1 MKLELKYVAVALYNQ
16 EWVFP
21 TTYKV
26 LDSYKLLRDF
36 FLQKGFFKDFCDFIF
51 MKGLAITVL
60 VEVRVN
66 NKREGEYLRLYMPV

>member
-1 MKLELKYVAVALYNQ
+1 MKLEFKYVAVAIYNQ

-26 LDSYKLLRDF
+26 PDSYKLLRDF
-36 FLQKGFFKDFCDFIF
+36 FLQKGIFKDFCDFIF
-51 MKGLAITVL
+51 MITVL

-66 NKREGEYLRLYMPV
+66 NKREGEYLMLYMPV